1 MFQTLSI
8 ANLIISLSESSQDIP
23 LKCCR
28 DVRSLDNMELFL
40 QYFLLNFSGIHLGV
54 IFSNIQF
61 KISRITI
68 SRFAKGVAKKLHKQ
82 QSAIAFRL
90 KFPVQIM

>member
-1 MFQTLSI
+1 MFETLSKTSW
-8 ANLIISLSESSQDIP
+8 IISLSESSQDIP
-23 LKCCR
+23 FKCKR
-28 DVRSLDNMELFL
+28 NILSLDNMELFL

-54 IFSNIQF
+54 IFINIQF
-61 KISRITI
+61 KISRVTI
-68 SRFAKGVAKKLHKQ
+68 NRFAKGVAKKLHKQ